1 MQAPHGGC
9 QGLGLCGPSLSPVS
23 APAHWAFEGKHWD
36 ALTLSPH
43 FLPCRQTYHL
53 HREASLR

>member
-1 MQAPHGGC
+1 MHAPHGGC
-9 QGLGLCGPSLSPVS
+9 QGLGLCNPSLSPVS
-23 APAHWAFEGKHWD
+23 APAHWAFEEKRWD
-36 ALTLSPH
+36 ALTRSPQ